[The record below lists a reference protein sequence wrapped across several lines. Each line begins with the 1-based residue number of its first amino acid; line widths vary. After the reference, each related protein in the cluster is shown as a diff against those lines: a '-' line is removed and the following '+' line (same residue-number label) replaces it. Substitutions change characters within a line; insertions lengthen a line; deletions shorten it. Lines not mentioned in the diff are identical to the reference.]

1 MNSNNKKNVNRL
13 EDKER
18 EFLSNSNQVNEE
30 FKNQKHIPDQQNR
43 LKDQENRQ

>member
-1 MNSNNKKNVNRL
+1 MDNRQNENRL

-18 EFLSNSNQVNEE
+18 ELLSKQVRDDE
-30 FKNQKHIPDQQNR
+30 FKNQKRLPDQQNR